1 MIVDFLYEF
10 FDKIF
15 SFLLEISPYL
25 IIGFLFSGILSVLLT
40 VETVTKYL
48 GSKKSYSVFL
58 ASLFGVPLPLC
69 SCGVIPVFSYLKKH
83 GASKGAATSFLIST
97 PQTGVDSIMVTYS
110 LLGPV
115 FAIYRPIIAFISGI
129 IGGSAVSIIDN
140 KENIKENMEH
150 CDDDCCDEEGSI
162 FYRIFNYG
170 FVKLP
175 QDIGSVLIIGIIAAA
190 FIALL
195 IPENYFM
202 NIGGGI
208 TGMIIM
214 LFIGLPSYI
223 CATAS
228 VPIALAL
235 HLKGFSMGALIVFL
249 MTGPATNIAT
259 ISVAAKQIGKKAT
272 IIYISTIIVCSITA
286 GLLFDAVFP
295 NLTVEDSMTS
305 MMMIPYN
312 IELISA
318 IVLLVILGNVFRLN
332 YFSKSKSDINNSNA
346 DINSSLIITGMTCNH
361 CVDSVTKT
369 LNKLDGVTIKN
380 INLNSG
386 RIDFINNEADINE
399 IHKNI
404 KELGYEVKHD

>member
-1 MIVDFLYEF
+1 
-10 FDKIF
+10 
-15 SFLLEISPYL
+15 
-25 IIGFLFSGILSVLLT
+25 
-40 VETVTKYL
+40 
-48 GSKKSYSVFL
+48 
-58 ASLFGVPLPLC
+58 
-69 SCGVIPVFSYLKKH
+69 LKKH

-110 LLGPV
+110 LLGPI
-115 FAIYRPIIAFISGI
+115 FAIYRPIIAFVSGI

-140 KENIKENMEH
+140 KKNIKENTEH

-175 QDIGSVLIIGIIAAA
+175 QDIGSVLIIGIVAAA

-208 TGMIIM
+208 TGMLIM
-214 LFIGLPSYI
+214 LFLGLPSYI

-235 HLKGFSMGALIVFL
+235 HIKGFSMGALIVFL

-259 ISVAAKQIGKKAT
+259 ISVAVKQIGKKAT

-295 NLTVEDSMTS
+295 NLTVNNSMTS
-305 MMMIPYN
+305 IMMIPYN

-318 IVLLVILGNVFRLN
+318 IILLAILGNVFRLN
-332 YFSKSKSDINNSNA
+332 YFSKSISQINNSN
-346 DINSSLIITGMTCNH
+346 INLNLIITGMTCSH

-369 LNKLDGVTIKN
+369 LNKLNGVTVEN
-380 INLNSG
+380 IDLNSG
-386 RIDFINNEADINE
+386 RINFIDNGADIDE

>member
-1 MIVDFLYEF
+1 MIVDFLYELF
-10 FDKIF
+10 YQIF

-48 GSKKSYSVFL
+48 GSKKSYSIFL

-83 GASKGAATSFLIST
+83 GESKGAATSFLIST

-115 FAIYRPIIAFISGI
+115 FAIYRPIIAFVSGI

-140 KENIKENMEH
+140 KENIKENIEH
-150 CDDDCCDEEGSI
+150 CDDDYCDEGGSI

-175 QDIGSVLIIGIIAAA
+175 QDIGSVLVIGIIAAA

-305 MMMIPYN
+305 MIMIPYN

-332 YFSKSKSDINNSNA
+332 YFSKSKSDINNSNT
-346 DINSSLIITGMTCNH
+346 DISSSLVITGMTCNH

-369 LNKLDGVTIKN
+369 LNKLNGVTVEN
-380 INLNSG
+380 IDLNSG
-386 RIDFINNEADINE
+386 RINFINNGADMNKIY
-399 IHKNI
+399 KNI
-404 KELGYEVKHD
+404 NDLGYEVKHD